1 VPRKTHPTRITR
13 RGLQIALG
21 LTWLLDGALQ
31 FQPFMFGRGFATQV
45 IAPAGAG
52 NPGWIAGPVAWT
64 AAQVA
69 GHAVAA
75 NASFATLEVA
85 LGLGILW
92 PRTTRLALAASVPWA
107 IGVWWL
113 GEGLGGIFAAGASPL
128 TGAPGAVVL
137 YAFLAVL
144 LWPREPDEGGSAVAY
159 LGPLRTF
166 GAQAAWVV
174 LWGALCLECVAPAYR
189 PPNAVAHAVLGMR
202 AGEPAW
208 LAAADRV
215 AGDALLGRGAL
226 ASVLLAGLLTVIAAA
241 VLVPSLTRPALIA
254 GSLLSLLIWFVPENL
269 GGIGTGSG
277 TDPDT
282 GPLLVLLA
290 LAYWPRRLPAQPGQ
304 AGGKLKTVP
313 GWRLRLEAIA
323 GDDDAAQPG

>member
-1 VPRKTHPTRITR
+1 MPSRTRQTRITR
-13 RGLQIALG
+13 RGLQLALG
-21 LTWLLDGALQ
+21 LIWLLDGALQ
-31 FQPFMFGRGFATQV
+31 FQPFMFSRGFARQV
-45 IAPAGAG
+45 VAPAGAG
-52 NPGWIAGPVAWT
+52 NPGWISGPVAWT
-64 AAQVA
+64 AAQIA
-69 GHAVAA
+69 GHAAAA
-75 NASFATLEVA
+75 NASFAILQVA

-107 IGVWWL
+107 IAVWWL

-137 YAFLAVL
+137 CALLALL
-144 LWPREPDEGGSAVAY
+144 LWPREPDGGGAAVAY

-189 PPNAVAHAVLGMR
+189 PPNAVADAVLGMR
-202 AGEPAW
+202 AGEPGW
-208 LAAADRV
+208 LAGADRA
-215 AGDALLGRGAL
+215 AGDALLGRGAV
-226 ASVLLAGLLTVIAAA
+226 ASVLLAALLAVIAAA
-241 VLVPSLTRPALIA
+241 VLVPSITRPVLVACALV
-254 GSLLSLLIWFVPENL
+254 SVLIWFVPENL
-269 GGIGTGSG
+269 GRIGTGSA
-277 TDPDT
+277 TDPNT

-290 LAYWPRRLPAQPGQ
+290 LAYWPRRLAAERGQ
-304 AGGKLKTVP
+304 ARGKLKPVP